1 MGLKVSFF
9 LFQITDLL
17 TAMNLGQYVDT
28 FKKEWIDGITLL
40 ELDDSVLQN
49 DLKIAV
55 MLHRKQILKIIS
67 GKLSARSIMQGLD

>member
-1 MGLKVSFF
+1 
-9 LFQITDLL
+9 
-17 TAMNLGQYVDT
+17 MNLGQYVDT